1 MSLSSI
7 KSNSGNNKGQPKAV
21 WAVFFASIVAFMGL
35 GLVDPILPAISNQLG
50 ASPSQVTLLFTSY
63 NAVMAVAMLITG
75 AISTRLGIKKT
86 LIMGVIIIA
95 TFSTLGGLSNNIW
108 TIVGLRGFWGIGN
121 ALFVATAL
129 TAIVTLSKS
138 GTAKSVILYEA
149 AIGLGISV
157 GPLLGGLLGGSSWRY
172 PFIGVGILMAV
183 AFILLITLMPKEPE
197 TPTRT
202 KSTTSLLDPFR
213 AMKHRPIMVFGI
225 AACLYNFGFFTLL
238 AYAPFIMGL
247 DAFGIGLVFVGWGVL
262 LAVTS
267 VFVAP
272 KLQQRFGTI
281 KSMCVMLTLFAVV
294 LLVMGIWTSV
304 QWVVIACII
313 FSGALL
319 GNNNTLITTA
329 VMKAAPVE
337 RSTASAAYSFL
348 RFIGSAIAP
357 FLAGVLAEVFSPH
370 VPFIVGGCFVLGS
383 VIFVLINRKHVYHV
397 DRAEDEVIEE
407 KIEGTVLKVK
417 DFMIHNV
424 VSIRPGATVKDLLKL
439 LIKHRIG
446 GVPVVDSENKL
457 VGMISDGDVIRY
469 LAPKEGS
476 VRDLVYGV
484 FIEEEETEQEVLKEK
499 INTDISK
506 ILETSITSKEQLYT
520 LKEEDTFEKAIHILS
535 KHHFKKL
542 PVLDCENKLIGIIS
556 RGDINDSLLKMII
569 SK

>member
-7 KSNSGNNKGQPKAV
+7 KSNSENNKVQPKAV

-63 NAVMAVAMLITG
+63 NAVMAVAMLVTG

-95 TFSTLGGLSNNIW
+95 AFSTLGGLSNNIW

-157 GPLLGGLLGGSSWRY
+157 GPLLGGLLGGASWRY
-172 PFIGVGILMAV
+172 PFIGVGVLMAV
-183 AFILLITLMPKEPE
+183 AFIFLITLMPKEPE
-197 TPTRT
+197 APTKT
-202 KSTTSLLDPFR
+202 KSNTSLLDPFR
-213 AMKHRPIMVFGI
+213 AMKHRPIRVFGI

-281 KSMCVMLTLFAVV
+281 KSMCVMLTMFAVV

-329 VMKAAPVE
+329 VMNAAPVE

-383 VIFVLINRKHVYHV
+383 VVFVLINRKHIHHV
-397 DRAEDEVIEE
+397 DSAEKIEE
-407 KIEGTVLKVK
+407 KIGGNVLKVK
-417 DFMIHNV
+417 DFMIRDV
-424 VSIRPGATVKDLLKL
+424 VSIKPEATIKDLLKL
-439 LIKHRIG
+439 LIEHNIG
-446 GVPVVDSENKL
+446 GVPVVDNHNKL
-457 VGMISDGDVIRY
+457 IGIVSDGDIIRY

-476 VRDLVYGV
+476 ARDFIYNVLV
-484 FIEEEETEQEVLKEK
+484 EEDETEQDVLTEK
-499 INTDISK
+499 INTNVAHIIAGS
-506 ILETSITSKEQLYT
+506 ILHKKQLYT
-520 LKEEDTFEKAIHILS
+520 VEESDTFEKAMNILS

-542 PVLDCENKLIGIIS
+542 PVLDSEGKVIGIIS
-556 RGDINDSLLKMII
+556 RGDLTNNLLKMIAA
-569 SK
+569 K